1 MSWER
6 HGGVGTGGDRGRR
19 GPLDE
24 SVAVHAKLQLRA
36 AAVRPGRGKGVV
48 DAASRWMVRGQ
59 GRDELFLAYR
69 VHVLI
74 LQ

>member
-1 MSWER
+1 M
-6 HGGVGTGGDRGRR
+6 
-19 GPLDE
+19 DE

-36 AAVRPGRGKGVV
+36 AAVRLGRGKGVV